1 MNNMAFVDLEEK
13 LISTIGGSMN
23 FKDVVNNEVDLEGKS
38 KSLTS
43 LEVNE
48 NLSEIILGK
57 HVRSEIRQ
65 HAHDAE
71 FDAKLLFAVMKKFI
85 DSKRQREKDFKIEKY
100 VMPSEGLSSICKEAI
115 QMIGLRRM
123 RRKKNLKDKDIVYIY
138 GWGH

>member
-138 GWGH
+138 GWGQ